1 MASVSARFN
10 VVGGT
15 GFVDVAVVCEGCAG
29 IVSVVCGTAT
39 AAGLVEV
46 VVASEA
52 CAVLFVAAGAATA
65 GGSVL
70 ISTGLDDSS
79 SCTFSVRDPTAA
91 CCGLLCAAVD
101 GWSAP
106 TEAMVADISP
116 SHDVSGDSD
125 GKMRGEKVTR
135 VWSVVK

>member
-10 VVGGT
+10 AAGGA

-39 AAGLVEV
+39 SAAPVEV

-52 CAVLFVAAGAATA
+52 CAVLFVVAGAATA

-79 SCTFSVRDPTAA
+79 SCTFSVRDPTTA
-91 CCGLLCAAVD
+91 CCGLLCAAVG

-106 TEAMVADISP
+106 TEAMVTDAGP

-125 GKMRGEKVTR
+125 WKMPREKVAQVR
-135 VWSVVK
+135 SLVK